1 MRNLTFILAFSLLFS
16 SFPAGRMN
24 SYGPTPGNPA
34 TIKFEEIATK
44 AGLRFVTQNSPTAN
58 KNQVETMVAGVALLD
73 YDGDGYLDIYLV
85 NGAAVPSLQKESPAY
100 WNRLFRNNHDGTGMM
115 RHLLIAGSSCSLYR
129 NPSKMSREIFA
140 GPSRGSGPATLWHK

>member
-16 SFPAGRMN
+16 SFPAGRVN

-44 AGLRFVTQNSPTAN
+44 AGLRFVTQNSPTPN
-58 KNQVETMVAGVALLD
+58 KNQIETMVAGVALLD

-85 NGAAVPSLQKESPAY
+85 NGAAIPSLQKESPAY
-100 WNRLFRNNHDGTGMM
+100 WNRLFHNNHDGTFTDVTERRAWPERATGW
-115 RHLLIAGSSCSLYR
+115 A
-129 NPSKMSREIFA
+129 SR
-140 GPSRGSGPATLWHK
+140 